1 MRTPPAFRYFRSI
14 AASLVLWAA
23 TAHVASSA
31 AEIDIVATGLHF
43 PEGAIFVGDTLYF
56 ADYTTSDVQRIAGG
70 KVEQVWHGEGCGA
83 NGLMALRD
91 ELLVACYDSGTFVR
105 LSLAGQ
111 VRETISHDQ
120 AGGTF
125 VSPNDLADEGAG
137 GVYFTTSGS
146 GSVLGKVFYR
156 SPLGRVT
163 EVAAGIDYA
172 NGLAV
177 SNDHKLLYVV
187 ESRKHRLLKFAIG
200 AGGRLSDAAE
210 FADLGALLAGSEG
223 DAVTPDG
230 LRIDRRGRLFV
241 ALYDGGGFAVLG
253 QDGKLIEKADLPG
266 AHHASLAIA
275 PDGKSLYLTATDD
288 APGGGYR
295 GELLRIANPLAH

>member
-1 MRTPPAFRYFRSI
+1 MQATPAFRYFRSL
-14 AASLVLWAA
+14 AASLLLWAA
-23 TAHVASSA
+23 SAHVASSA
-31 AEIDIVATGLHF
+31 AEIDTIATGLHF
-43 PEGAIFVGDTLYF
+43 PEGAIFVGNTLYF

-70 KVEQVWHGEGCGA
+70 KAEQVWHGDGCGA
-83 NGLMALRD
+83 NGLVALHD
-91 ELLVACYDSGTFVR
+91 ELLVACYDSGTIVR
-105 LSLAGQ
+105 LTLAGQ
-111 VRETISHDQ
+111 IRETIGHDQ

-125 VSPNDLADEGAG
+125 VSPNDLADDGTG

-146 GSVLGKVFYR
+146 GSILGKVFYR
-156 SPLGRVT
+156 SPFGRVT

-200 AGGRLSDAAE
+200 ADGRLSDGTE

-230 LRIDRRGRLFV
+230 LRIDQHGRLFV
-241 ALYDGGGFAVLG
+241 ALYNGGGFAVLG
-253 QDGKLIEKADLPG
+253 QDGKLIEKTDLPG

-288 APGGGYR
+288 IPGGGYH
-295 GELLRIANPLAH
+295 GELLRIDNPSTN